1 MIKMQSNKFITILK
15 SFSGEEIKE
24 FGLFVK
30 SPYHNRNNNAIKYYE
45 IIRKY
50 YPEFNSEQ
58 LTKENIYKQ
67 LYPEKKYNDLM
78 MRILISDCIKLAEE
92 YLIQKRLS
100 KDKNSENLL
109 FLKELSSRN
118 LESLFN
124 SQLKRIL
131 KNKNDLKYS
140 NEIRFLNNILIDR
153 IIIEHNIKSDK
164 QELNSKYIND
174 YGENLIYYFLTDLIK
189 LYHDL
194 DIQKELYNKDFDII
208 DKFFNNFNFGNF
220 INSFNNTGFKNMD
233 LMKLYYAMYLAN
245 KNFDDNDKNLNK
257 FHDMIKNNI
266 NLLSNEE
273 KYEMFLK
280 LESIIIGKIER
291 GRNDLYSKL
300 FEVYEYFLTNEI
312 YKTSDNEKLRIE
324 MFRNIFFAAM
334 TLGKL
339 QWAENFIKNYTAEL
353 ASEFQENMKNHCLA
367 ILYFAYREFGK
378 SLEYASKVKFNLF
391 VQKADIKILI
401 LKIYYELNEYEHA
414 YLSIDTFY
422 KFLTN
427 NKNISEL
434 FKQRYKH
441 FLQVYKMLIKY
452 KSSNK
457 EINKDI
463 IELELEKSTFALSKN
478 WLKEKIN
485 EL

>member
-1 MIKMQSNKFITILK
+1 
-15 SFSGEEIKE
+15 
-24 FGLFVK
+24 
-30 SPYHNRNNNAIKYYE
+30 
-45 IIRKY
+45 
-50 YPEFNSEQ
+50 
-58 LTKENIYKQ
+58 
-67 LYPEKKYNDLM
+67 
-78 MRILISDCIKLAEE
+78 
-92 YLIQKRLS
+92 
-100 KDKNSENLL
+100 
-109 FLKELSSRN
+109 
-118 LESLFN
+118 
-124 SQLKRIL
+124 
-131 KNKNDLKYS
+131 
-140 NEIRFLNNILIDR
+140 
-153 IIIEHNIKSDK
+153 
-164 QELNSKYIND
+164 
-174 YGENLIYYFLTDLIK
+174 
-189 LYHDL
+189 
-194 DIQKELYNKDFDII
+194 
-208 DKFFNNFNFGNF
+208 
-220 INSFNNTGFKNMD
+220 MD